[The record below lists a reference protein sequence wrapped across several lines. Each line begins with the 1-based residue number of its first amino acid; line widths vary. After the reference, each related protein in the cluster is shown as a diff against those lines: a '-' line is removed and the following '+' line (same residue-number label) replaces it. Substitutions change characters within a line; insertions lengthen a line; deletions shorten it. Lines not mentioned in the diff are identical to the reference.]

1 MRRAPAH
8 ARLIAALLAGTLLWG
23 CASAPPPTL
32 PDDPAALQERYQA
45 DLADCR
51 AHTGHAGVLQ
61 ETLDFALQGAL
72 VAAMLAWGAGGD
84 ADTVRGWAWGGAALV
99 GTSQGLQAS
108 ERRRQAVARCMLARG
123 HGGRP
128 YTLEPPQPVAQ
139 VSPAAAVPTAPPTG
153 ADGYSAERLAL
164 SQACHTQPRAQLVA
178 KGPGFETYSLACSN
192 GDALAIRCEFG
203 NCRVLR

>member
-1 MRRAPAH
+1 MEQQNKYRVIVSARAAQMLVSH
-8 ARLIAALLAGTLLWG
+8 AAFL
-23 CASAPPPTL
+23 
-32 PDDPAALQERYQA
+32 
-45 DLADCR
+45 
-51 AHTGHAGVLQ
+51 
-61 ETLDFALQGAL
+61 
-72 VAAMLAWGAGGD
+72 
-84 ADTVRGWAWGGAALV
+84 
-99 GTSQGLQAS
+99 
-108 ERRRQAVARCMLARG
+108 
-123 HGGRP
+123 
-128 YTLEPPQPVAQ
+128 AQ